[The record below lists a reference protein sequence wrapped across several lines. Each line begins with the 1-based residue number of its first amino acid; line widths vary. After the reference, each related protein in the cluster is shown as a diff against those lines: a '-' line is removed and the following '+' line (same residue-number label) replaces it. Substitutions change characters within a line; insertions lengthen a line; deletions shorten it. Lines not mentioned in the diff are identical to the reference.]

1 MNIYVNGQLEDT
13 VTGGMGTGPGSAG
26 TSAYIDML
34 SSSSGTS
41 IYGFEGDASIIMY
54 YNRAISG
61 TEVLANYDDQKG
73 RFGLS

>member
-1 MNIYVNGQLEDT
+1 

-34 SSSSGTS
+34 SSSSGTN
-41 IYGFEGDASIIMY
+41 IYGFEGDASIMMY

-61 TEVLANYDDQKG
+61 SEVLANYSDQKG